1 MKKKL
6 KKIFD
11 KLTPPHK
18 KLLIMATVIVVGG
31 GVVMYGYSV
40 KSSHRITIRQRQEK
54 TKKITLDTKLL
65 DKAFSS
71 NVKQEFKKRDEEME
85 RMKSLMEEMKREF
98 EKSKKSSDTKE
109 LSRKSASEK
118 LAVKSGKSVR
128 DEKSGKSRD
137 ASRSYPFPP
146 PPSSRNRAAGY
157 RKRAVNNAGKV
168 VKRNSI
174 GGIEII
180 KNVGAPGEAGRNNR
194 GPAGKRKGEITG
206 RSIYLPPSFMEAT
219 LLTGFS
225 AATMQSAKTYEKPAL
240 LRIKDM
246 AVLPNEV
253 KSNLKGCFI
262 LASAHGDLADER
274 AHVRLVSLSCIA
286 RNGQS
291 VIDAPVKGFV
301 VDSDGKIGL
310 SGNVVTKVGAL
321 LGRSLMA
328 GFFGGVGDAL
338 KASTTVTSVSSL
350 GTTQTIDTEELTKA
364 GIGGG
369 ASEGFGQ
376 LQKFYL
382 DMAKQT
388 LPVIEVGA
396 TKKVTVVIEEG
407 VNLRIK
413 DYCIGDFDKCSEKA
427 VKN

>member
-6 KKIFD
+6 KKLFD
-11 KLTPPHK
+11 KLTPAHK
-18 KLLIMATVIVVGG
+18 KLLVMVTVISIAGFIAI
-31 GVVMYGYSV
+31 YAYSR
-40 KSSHRITIRQRQEK
+40 KSGERIAIRAAQVK

-85 RMKSLMEEMKREF
+85 RMRSLMSDMRTKLGNSDKKDRSMNKNPCSVER
-98 EKSKKSSDTKE
+98 KSSGHGFSK
-109 LSRKSASEK
+109 
-118 LAVKSGKSVR
+118 
-128 DEKSGKSRD
+128 
-137 ASRSYPFPP
+137 ASRSFPLP
-146 PPSSRNRAAGY
+146 PAPSRKRSSSRQSRAINSANKVTK
-157 RKRAVNNAGKV
+157 KRA
-168 VKRNSI
+168 I
-174 GGIEII
+174 GGIEIL
-180 KNVGAPGEAGRNNR
+180 KSSSPGVGAGRNSKENT
-194 GPAGKRKGEITG
+194 GRKDSNKAS

-225 AATMQSAKTYEKPAL
+225 AATMQSGQTFEKPTL

-253 KSNLKGCFI
+253 KGNLKGCFI

-328 GFFGGVGDAL
+328 GFFGGIGDAL
-338 KASTTVTSVSSL
+338 KASTTITSVSSL
-350 GTTQTIDTEELTKA
+350 GATQTIDTGQIAKA

-407 VNLRIK
+407 VNLMIK
-413 DYCIGDFDKCSEKA
+413 DYCIGGFNKCSEEV
-427 VKN
+427 VKR

>member
-6 KKIFD
+6 KKLFD
-11 KLTPPHK
+11 KLTPAHK
-18 KLLIMATVIVVGG
+18 KLLVMAIIISVAGFVAI
-31 GVVMYGYSV
+31 YAYSR
-40 KSSHRITIRQRQEK
+40 KSGERIAIRAAQVK

-71 NVKQEFKKRDEEME
+71 NVKQEFKKRDVEMD
-85 RMKSLMEEMKREF
+85 RMRSLMDEMKTKFGKSE
-98 EKSKKSSDTKE
+98 EKNAMKKTLSSSETKKSSRRNGGGSSGGARSFP
-109 LSRKSASEK
+109 LPPAPSRK
-118 LAVKSGKSVR
+118 
-128 DEKSGKSRD
+128 
-137 ASRSYPFPP
+137 RS
-146 PPSSRNRAAGY
+146 SSRQSRAINSANKVTK
-157 RKRAVNNAGKV
+157 KRA
-168 VKRNSI
+168 I

-180 KNVGAPGEAGRNNR
+180 KSSGPGVGAGRNSKENT
-194 GPAGKRKGEITG
+194 GRKDSNKAS

-225 AATMQSAKTYEKPAL
+225 AATMQSGQTFEKPTL

-253 KSNLKGCFI
+253 KGNLKGCFI

-328 GFFGGVGDAL
+328 GFFGGIGDAL

-350 GTTQTIDTEELTKA
+350 GATQTIDTGQIAKA

-407 VNLRIK
+407 VNLMIK
-413 DYCIGDFDKCSEKA
+413 DYCIGGFNKCSEEV
-427 VKN
+427 VKR

>member
-1 MKKKL
+1 MKEKL
-6 KKIFD
+6 KKLFD
-11 KLTPPHK
+11 KLSPAHK
-18 KLLIMATVIVVGG
+18 KLLVMVIVISVGG
-31 GVVMYGYSV
+31 FVTIYAYSR
-40 KSSHRITIRQRQEK
+40 KSGERIAVRAAQVK
-54 TKKITLDTKLL
+54 TKKITLDAKLL

-85 RMKSLMEEMKREF
+85 RMRSLMKDMKRKF
-98 EKSKKSSDTKE
+98 
-109 LSRKSASEK
+109 
-118 LAVKSGKSVR
+118 
-128 DEKSGKSRD
+128 EKSGKEPRD
-137 ASRSYPFPP
+137 VNKKSGSVKRKSSGHDSSKASRSFPLP
-146 PPSSRNRAAGY
+146 PVPS
-157 RKRAVNNAGKV
+157 RKRTSNFQSRAVNSANQVTKK
-168 VKRNSI
+168 KRAI

-180 KNVGAPGEAGRNNR
+180 KSSGPPGVEGRNSKKNT
-194 GPAGKRKGEITG
+194 GRKDTNKAS

-225 AATMQSAKTYEKPAL
+225 AATMQSGQTFEKPTL

-253 KSNLKGCFI
+253 KGNLKGCFI
-262 LASAHGDLADER
+262 LASVHGDLADER

-291 VIDAPVKGFV
+291 VIDAPVKGFI

-310 SGNVVTKVGAL
+310 SGNVVTKVGAM

-338 KASTTVTSVSSL
+338 KSSTTVTSVSSL
-350 GTTQTIDTEELTKA
+350 GTTQTIDPGQIAEA

-407 VNLRIK
+407 VNLMIK
-413 DYCIGDFDKCSEKA
+413 DYCIGGFNKCSEEV
-427 VKN
+427 VKR